1 MIEREM
7 SGSVYGKMSEA
18 AYGKAKTDKIKMIG
32 EKLKSNIGKKAK
44 VKQQGKG
51 KEKQLVVTGDP
62 DKVEIESLK
71 RKLRAEK
78 KSVCEITILPSQCL
92 IVTHPYRSKSLE

>member
-78 KSVCEITILPSQCL
+78 KSVSQLQGEVENLKCMCQF
-92 IVTHPYRSKSLE
+92 KSAAK